1 MADVKKIKISG
12 TSYDIATSWGKVQ
25 GTLSDQTDLSQ
36 ALAQKAATS
45 DIKDSTITF
54 TQGGVTK
61 GTFTLN
67 QNSDGTV
74 LLDAGG
80 DPITY
85 ESSKEMMVFDKGGAP
100 IPSVTGIKVEDVV
113 GTPIKGAKIW
123 VVSPMYSTT
132 SDKHGK
138 FGLTNVLPTDTIHV
152 KYQKRVFEIPVDTLK
167 SIRVRI
173 ADELLVSEEEEL
185 VNTGF
190 GFVKRRESC
199 SATSGIPGEVLV
211 RTGRINIIEAM
222 QGLVPGLSVMN
233 GKVSIR
239 SVGTIYGDPTPLF
252 LVDNVEVSSLD
263 YVNIYDVDR
272 VDVLKDAN
280 MYGAKGA
287 NGAILVTTKRG
298 IQRARR

>member
-1 MADVKKIKISG
+1 MKRIFFLLVGVFAFMAISAQNKKDVP
-12 TSYDIATSWGKVQ
+12 
-25 GTLSDQTDLSQ
+25 
-36 ALAQKAATS
+36 
-45 DIKDSTITF
+45 F
-54 TQGGVTK
+54 
-61 GTFTLN
+61 N
-67 QNSDGTV
+67 
-74 LLDAGG
+74 
-80 DPITY
+80 
-85 ESSKEMMVFDKGGAP
+85 
-100 IPSVTGIKVEDVV
+100 GIVEDVV

-152 KYQKRVFEIPVDTLK
+152 KYQKKVFEIPVDTLK

-173 ADELLVSEEEEL
+173 ADELIVKEEEEL

-211 RTGRINIIEAM
+211 RTGRTNILEAM
-222 QGLVPGLSVMN
+222 QGLVPGLSVLN
-233 GKVSIR
+233 GRVTIR
-239 SVGTIYGDPTPLF
+239 SVGTINGDPTPLF

-263 YVNIYDVDR
+263 FVNIYTVDR

-280 MYGAKGA
+280 MYGAKGG
-287 NGAILVTTKRG
+287 NGAILVTTKSG
-298 IQRARR
+298 ARMSRR